1 MLTQTLRLG
10 TRGSNLALHQA
21 EEVASRLTGTHRN
34 LSVNIS
40 VIRTT
45 GDKVLDVALS
55 RIGDKGLFT
64 REIEQALLRGEID
77 LAVHSLK
84 DLPSELPPGLVLA
97 AVLPRANPA
106 DVLLSRSGKHLH
118 ELPAGAVIGSS
129 SLRRIAQL
137 KAYRPDLKVVDIRGN
152 VETRIRKMGEQGL
165 DAIVLAC
172 AGLSRL
178 GLEAAIT
185 QVLPPDIM
193 LPAVGQGAIAVE
205 IRENDNHTR
214 ELLQAIKSEETE
226 AEVIAERA
234 FLRELEGGCQVP
246 IACLGRVN
254 GSQLLLQGLVASL
267 DGKQVIRGQKTV
279 GRAGAKIAGIEL
291 AAQLKER
298 GAREILENIHL
309 AGEK

>member
-1 MLTQTLRLG
+1 
-10 TRGSNLALHQA
+10 
-21 EEVASRLTGTHRN
+21 
-34 LSVNIS
+34 
-40 VIRTT
+40 
-45 GDKVLDVALS
+45 VLDVALS

-152 VETRIRKMGEQGL
+152 VETRIRKMEEQGL

>member
-152 VETRIRKMGEQGL
+152 VETRIRKMEEQGL

-267 DGKQVIRGQKTV
+267 DGEQVIRGQKTV
-279 GRAGAKIAGIEL
+279 GRADAKIAGLEL

>member
-267 DGKQVIRGQKTV
+267 DGEQVIRGQKTV
-279 GRAGAKIAGIEL
+279 GRADAKIAGLEL

>member
-152 VETRIRKMGEQGL
+152 VETRIRKMEEQGL

-267 DGKQVIRGQKTV
+267 DGEQVIRGQKTV
-279 GRAGAKIAGIEL
+279 GRADAKIAGLEL

-298 GAREILENIHL
+298 GAREILENIRL